1 MEKLLNGLQIGYKRT
16 SANGGQGDNKCFSTS
31 SLLAVYGLNETL
43 VNETTF
49 ARVCPAVVQQVSNQ
63 ACHRV
68 GGEKRDDHVFKE
80 PELKAWG
87 YGFLATTIVNIAPLI
102 GVTVVPFMSVAV
114 YKTVLLFMVS
124 LAVGVLC
131 GGSVFHLIPMTYG
144 LSSHSD
150 DGKGS
155 HDYLYR
161 TAVLVGGVYLFFVM
175 EYLLRMYVRFNDNAE
190 TGPSGG
196 HGHSHQILPL
206 FKGDKHTK
214 DAADIQD
221 EFYNVREDHCHAHS
235 NSLCTSVEVNN
246 IPVPAEPGERDSVT
260 IFTVEE
266 AADVTKTTK
275 STEKLTMPAKRKVKP
290 IAWTIVIG
298 DCVHNF
304 IDGVAIGAA
313 FSSSLVE
320 GISTALAIIG
330 EEVPHELGD
339 FAVLLSSGMKY
350 RHAVLFNLL
359 SGVICYTGLVL
370 GLLLAYATASVQ
382 WIYAIAAGM
391 FLYISLVDMLPEA
404 NEMSCKEGEH
414 SVWSNL
420 KTFAVQN
427 SGMLVGF
434 SIMLVLA
441 IYAHDIEL

>member
-1 MEKLLNGLQIGYKRT
+1 
-16 SANGGQGDNKCFSTS
+16 CFSTS

-63 ACHRV
+63 ACRRV
-68 GGEKRDDHVFKE
+68 AGEKRDDHVFKE

-131 GGSVFHLIPMTYG
+131 GGSVFHLIPM
-144 LSSHSD
+144 
-150 DGKGS
+150 
-155 HDYLYR
+155 
-161 TAVLVGGVYLFFVM
+161 
-175 EYLLRMYVRFNDNAE
+175 
-190 TGPSGG
+190 
-196 HGHSHQILPL
+196 
-206 FKGDKHTK
+206 
-214 DAADIQD
+214 
-221 EFYNVREDHCHAHS
+221 
-235 NSLCTSVEVNN
+235 
-246 IPVPAEPGERDSVT
+246 
-260 IFTVEE
+260 
-266 AADVTKTTK
+266 
-275 STEKLTMPAKRKVKP
+275 VKP

-313 FSSSLVE
+313 FSSSVVE
-320 GISTALAIIG
+320 GISTALAILG

-404 NEMSCKEGEH
+404 NEMSCKEGKH

-420 KTFAVQN
+420 KTFALQN